1 MSLRAAV
8 AAVHLGTPWST
19 APPADNAWARACA
32 VLFDVAKQPDDGG
45 VATMSPSQVAAMST
59 GQLIEALAQVPRGPQ
74 KAGVLKALA
83 NWWCSTFGD
92 DADPAWTGALEDY
105 RLELRKIRGL
115 GPETVDRLLLF
126 AARLP
131 VIPIDRAT
139 LRVLVRHGW
148 LDLPVEDESAQAT
161 LKGAFG
167 TSIDEFQRAVT
178 GFQDIGSKF
187 CGREPAC
194 DACPLKPLLPP
205 GGPIDPSAC

>member
-1 MSLRAAV
+1 MSLREAV
-8 AAVHLGTPWST
+8 ANVQQGPARST
-19 APPADNAWARACA
+19 NPPADNAWARACA
-32 VLFDVAKQPDDGG
+32 VLFDVRTEPDANGIHRK
-45 VATMSPSQVAAMST
+45 SPADIAAMST

-74 KAGVLKALA
+74 KASVLKALA

-92 DADPAWTGALEDY
+92 DVDPAWTGSLEDY

-148 LDLPVEDESAQAT
+148 LDLPVEDESAQAA
-161 LKGAFG
+161 LQAAFG
-167 TSIDEFQRAVT
+167 TTVDEFQQAVT
-178 GFQDIGSKF
+178 VFQEIGSKF
-187 CGREPAC
+187 CGREPLC
-194 DACPLKPLLPP
+194 DECPLKPLLPP
-205 GGPIDPSAC
+205 GGPIDPNAC

>member
-1 MSLRAAV
+1 MPLVDAVSRAQQGSV
-8 AAVHLGTPWST
+8 
-19 APPADNAWARACA
+19 PPDNLSADSAWERACK
-32 VLFDVAKQPDDGG
+32 VLFDVGTTQNDHGITTA
-45 VATMSPSQVAAMST
+45 SPSDLAAMST

-178 GFQDIGSKF
+178 GFQDIGSQF